1 MNAAAVAAQPQAKGS
16 AVRSTLAFVAA
27 HGGSAAAERVLARLD
42 PDLRARVQSAVATE
56 EFAMPLVRALWSA
69 VDAEIGADEPR
80 WAEQAGAFSI
90 ESLGVQMY
98 RGILLK
104 KSPIEFLTQRVSLF
118 RLYYQP
124 GDMEVV
130 EEETGRAILR
140 LVGFDPGTT
149 VFCRRQTGGLLRA
162 VELAGGVGATVRHV
176 RCAVEG
182 DAFCE
187 WELRW
192 QVGETEAT

>member
-1 MNAAAVAAQPQAKGS
+1 MIQATEVQHFAKGS
-16 AVRSTLAFVAA
+16 TLRSTLAFVRA
-27 HGGSAAAERVLARLD
+27 HAGGADAVGRVLARLG
-42 PDLRARVQSAVATE
+42 PDDRARVEGAAATDE
-56 EFAMPLVRALWSA
+56 VPMELLRALWAA
-69 VDAEIGADEPR
+69 VDAELAPDHPT
-80 WAEQAGAFSI
+80 WAERSGAFSI
-90 ESLGVQMY
+90 ESSGVQSY

-130 EEETGRAILR
+130 QEEPGRAILR

-149 VFCRRQTGGLLRA
+149 LFCRRQTGGLLRA
-162 VELAGGVGATVRHV
+162 IELAGGTHASVRHV
-176 RCAVEG
+176 RCTVEG

-187 WELRW
+187 WDLRW
-192 QVGETEAT
+192 QVGEPEAV